1 MISWMRLLRSH
12 KQAIELFCL
21 IVSLPLVFLNIELHL
36 SDLYPKHSSVAAAV
50 NYRKVRQLSFENLE
64 ENDRD
69 DVSTERTDND
79 VFNEAFKQIMT
90 NELGSRQRKVME
102 VCQENMEELSWS
114 DEDLFQHLHHKDVWD
129 VIHRVVFCP
138 IAKVFVILIVLC
150 SS

>member
-1 MISWMRLLRSH
+1 M
-12 KQAIELFCL
+12 
-21 IVSLPLVFLNIELHL
+21 

-69 DVSTERTDND
+69 DVSAERTDND

-90 NELGSRQRKVME
+90 NELGSRQRRVME
-102 VCQENMEELSWS
+102 VCQDNIEELSWS

-138 IAKVFVILIVLC
+138 IAKVMVILIY
-150 SS
+150 